1 MIAAVLKEQFP
12 GERRVALLPDNVQK
26 LQTAGYEILVER
38 GAGLGSSIA
47 DEDYSAVGAQL
58 IDREEAAAAD
68 ILLQVRSAGANK
80 VNGDD
85 DVQLMHAGQIVI
97 GMCDP
102 LGNAAS
108 IGMLAGQGVSQV
120 ALEMIPRISRA
131 QSMDVLS
138 SMATIAGYRAVLHA
152 AFELPRMFPLN
163 MTAAGTLKAAKVFII
178 GAGVAGLQAAAT
190 AKRLGAVVSAY
201 DVRPD
206 CREQVE
212 SIGARFVEVQL
223 DSDDAEDEG
232 GYAKQQSEEFLGKQ
246 RELMA
251 ELASESDVVITTA
264 AIPGRQSPLLITA
277 DAVTIMKPGS
287 VIVDLAAE
295 RGGNCELTQA
305 DETVVVHNVTILGP
319 TNLPSEIPNH
329 ASQMFGN
336 NITKLLL
343 HLVNAEGEV
352 SLDLEDEIIQGCLV
366 SHAGQVVNERIASIL
381 GVEIE
386 ETDQSS
392 AESTPVE
399 VDNPSSDF
407 ISNDEDVDA
416 DMKLAEDELEEDEL
430 EADELAEDELA
441 EDELA
446 EDELA
451 EDELAE
457 DELAE
462 DELEEDELEEDELEE
477 DELEEDE
484 LEEDELEEDE
494 LEEDELEED
503 ELEEDEL
510 EEDELEEDELE
521 EDELEEDELEE
532 DELEEDELE
541 ADSDSEIDIDASGDD
556 FDNDL
561 DNDGEQE
568 YDFYKDS

>member
-1 MIAAVLKEQFP
+1 MKAAVLKERFP
-12 GERRVALLPDNVQK
+12 GERRVALLPDNVRK
-26 LQTAGYEILVER
+26 LQAAGYEILVER
-38 GAGLGSSIA
+38 GAGLGSSIS
-47 DEDYSAVGAQL
+47 DDDYTAAGAQL
-58 IDREEAAAAD
+58 IDRADATAAD
-68 ILLQVRSAGANK
+68 ILLQVRSAGANA

-85 DVQLMHAGQIVI
+85 DIQLMHAGQIVI

-108 IGMLAGQGVSQV
+108 IGMLAEQGVSQV
-120 ALEMIPRISRA
+120 ALEMVPRISRA

-138 SMATIAGYRAVLHA
+138 SMATIAGYRAVLHS

-223 DSDDAEDEG
+223 ESDDAEDEG
-232 GYAKQQSEEFLGKQ
+232 GYAKQQSDEFLVKQ

-251 ELASESDVVITTA
+251 ELAAESDVVITTA
-264 AIPGRQSPLLITA
+264 AIPGKQSPLLISA
-277 DAVTIMKPGS
+277 AAVAAMKPGS

-305 DETVVVHNVTILGP
+305 DETVVVHGVTILGP

-336 NITKLLL
+336 NITKFLL
-343 HLVNAEGEV
+343 HLVNDEGAV

-366 SHAGQVVNERIASIL
+366 SHDGQVINERIAAML

-386 ETDQSS
+386 EADQSEADSIPAETAAIDDTSSDFGLDDEDLDADMELDS
-392 AESTPVE
+392 AGEMDVDEQSDDAYEDLYADLELKDDEEVE
-399 VDNPSSDF
+399 VDSAGKMGVDEQSDDA
-407 ISNDEDVDA
+407 DEDLYADLELKDDDEVDSAGKMGVDEQSDDVDEDLYA
-416 DMKLAEDELEEDEL
+416 DLELEDDDEVEVDFAGEMDVDEQRDDVDEDL
-430 EADELAEDELA
+430 
-441 EDELA
+441 
-446 EDELA
+446 
-451 EDELAE
+451 
-457 DELAE
+457 
-462 DELEEDELEEDELEE
+462 
-477 DELEEDE
+477 
-484 LEEDELEEDE
+484 
-494 LEEDELEED
+494 
-503 ELEEDEL
+503 
-510 EEDELEEDELE
+510 
-521 EDELEEDELEE
+521 
-532 DELEEDELE
+532 
-541 ADSDSEIDIDASGDD
+541 DSDDD
-556 FDNDL
+556 
-561 DNDGEQE
+561 EQE
-568 YDFYKDS
+568 YDFYRDSQSE